1 VGDTRGSKSGVAKC
15 TQEFEK
21 SDVGKRIKMGWPNAN
36 LMRTVFGFGA
46 GVGKFGIGLR
56 LNGRFGAERDMRVV
70 LVSTKMGY
78 RGCDIVSDT
87 CASSLIGT
95 LDL

>member
-1 VGDTRGSKSGVAKC
+1 
-15 TQEFEK
+15 
-21 SDVGKRIKMGWPNAN
+21 
-36 LMRTVFGFGA
+36 
-46 GVGKFGIGLR
+46 
-56 LNGRFGAERDMRVV
+56 MRVV